1 MIDQRDNE
9 SVNRRSDVR
18 LASNKTISVTIV
30 DRYEQP
36 IAVLPSAEVANVSA
50 GGMMLVSDTPAPC
63 GARIKV
69 TLDQSKEMTGS
80 GNQFYLE
87 ALRCSP
93 GRDDHHQINCKLVQG
108 NIPAK
113 LIYGW

>member
-1 MIDQRDNE
+1 MADQRVNKE
-9 SVNRRSDVR
+9 ANRRSDVR
-18 LASNKTISVTIV
+18 LASNKTVSVTIV

-36 IAVLPSAEVANVSA
+36 IAVLPSAEIANVSA

-63 GARIKV
+63 GARMKV
-69 TLDQSKEMTGS
+69 TLDQSKEMGES
-80 GNQFYLE
+80 DQRFYLE

-93 GRDDHHQINCKLVQG
+93 GRDSHHQINCKLVQG

-113 LIYGW
+113 LIHGW

>member
-1 MIDQRDNE
+1 MADQQNNE
-9 SVNRRSDVR
+9 HVNRRSDVR
-18 LASNKTISVTIV
+18 LASDKTISVTIV

-36 IAVLPSAEVANVSA
+36 IAVLPSAAVANVSA

-69 TLDQSKEMTGS
+69 TLDQSKEMTGP
-80 GNQFYLE
+80 GDRFYLE
-87 ALRCSP
+87 AIQCSP
-93 GRDDHHQINCKLVQG
+93 GRDNHHQINCKLVQG